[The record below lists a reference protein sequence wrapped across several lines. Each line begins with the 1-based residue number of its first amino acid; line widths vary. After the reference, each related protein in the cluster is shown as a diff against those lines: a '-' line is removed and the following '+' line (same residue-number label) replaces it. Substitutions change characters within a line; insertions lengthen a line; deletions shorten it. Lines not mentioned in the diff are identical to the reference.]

1 VAKAT
6 HVKDLFTR
14 PVARDQADG
23 RPPHAERMRHR
34 LDHCP
39 IGRALDGVSCD
50 SYVQDRAIPFRTG
63 ARGAWVSP
71 DY

>member
-1 VAKAT
+1 
-6 HVKDLFTR
+6 
-14 PVARDQADG
+14 
-23 RPPHAERMRHR
+23 MRHR
-34 LDHCP
+34 LDYCP

-63 ARGAWVSP
+63 AGGAWVSP